1 VHGGIPVD
9 GHSRVAQFFV
19 PVSYIHALDVSEEY
33 TMVIFAGCNQR
44 SDPAFI
50 VSGRVMCLSLR
61 VRIGMIRTHLG
72 VS

>member
-1 VHGGIPVD
+1 
-9 GHSRVAQFFV
+9 V